1 MDNLKHKTHN
11 QLLRRNRVR
20 TRISGTASR
29 PRLSVHISN
38 RYINAQL
45 VDDEI
50 GKTLAYVSTVGRKT
64 NESLSE
70 QASWVGQEIAKK
82 AQTIKVKKI
91 VFDRG
96 SHIYHGRIKVLA
108 DAAREKG
115 LEF

>member
-1 MDNLKHKTHN
+1 MNRLEHKYNN
-11 QLLRRNRVR
+11 QLLRRKRVR
-20 TRISGTASR
+20 SRVSGDATR

-45 VDDEI
+45 VNDES
-50 GKTLAYVSTVGRKT
+50 GTTLAYVTSVGRK
-64 NESLSE
+64 NNGSLSE
-70 QASWVGQEIAKK
+70 QAVWVGQEIANK
-82 AQTIKVKKI
+82 ALLIKVKSV

-96 SHIYHGRIKVLA
+96 SHLYHGRIKVLA